1 MAVADPR
8 YDLAGAL
15 AQLMPGLVVQRE
27 LLDAAAARYAAKGFL
42 PLGSTDVPLILAAV
56 NTTDVVVLA
65 TPAASIDSKATTR
78 AVYPA
83 ALPAFPTKLRRLANS
98 NPDPIDGYAT
108 DVP

>member
-1 MAVADPR
+1 MAAADPR

-27 LLDAAAARYAAKGFL
+27 LLDAAAARYAAIGFR
-42 PLGSTDVPLILAAV
+42 PLSSADVAPILAAV
-56 NTTDVVVLA
+56 NTTDLVTLA
-65 TPAASIDSKATTR
+65 IPSASSDSKATAR

-83 ALPAFPTKLRRLANS
+83 ALPAFPTKLKRFANS

-108 DVP
+108 DRP